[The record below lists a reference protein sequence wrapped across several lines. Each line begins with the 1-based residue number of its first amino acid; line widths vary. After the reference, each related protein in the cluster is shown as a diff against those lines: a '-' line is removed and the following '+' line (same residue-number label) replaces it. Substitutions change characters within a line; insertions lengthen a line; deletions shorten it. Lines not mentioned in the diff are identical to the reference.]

1 MVSAHLGL
9 QAIPGTVTKS
19 TERVNLQADSDL
31 DPARLIRDLSD
42 LKFALDQS
50 AIVATTDVAGKI
62 TYVNDKFCRISQYA
76 REELLGQD
84 HRIINSGHHSSAYF
98 KALWQTIAQGEI
110 WNGEIRNR
118 AKDGSFYW
126 VDTTI
131 VPFISPTGRPYQ
143 YMAIRFDITER
154 KRAETKLLE
163 QQTLARLGE
172 MSAVVAHE
180 VRNPLAGISGA
191 LQVIGSRLPETGRDR
206 AILGDIQKRIES
218 LNEMVQ
224 DLLLFAR
231 PTVPELAPTAL
242 GSLLADVAGAIG
254 HDPDLA
260 AVRVQVTGE
269 NPSVSVDREQMRIVF
284 QNLFLNAAQAM
295 NNQGTVR
302 IHIDSGPTT
311 CVVSIIDEGPGLTA
325 KVAEEMFEPFFTT
338 KNRGSGLG
346 LPTARRIVEAHK
358 GRVTARSRSEG
369 GAEFQV
375 SLPAALP

>member
-1 MVSAHLGL
+1 M
-9 QAIPGTVTKS
+9 TKP
-19 TERVNLQADSDL
+19 TERVNPKADSEI
-31 DPARLIRDLSD
+31 DPTRLIRDLGD
-42 LKFALDQS
+42 IKFALDQS

-62 TYVNDKFCRISQYA
+62 TYVNDKFCRISQYT

-84 HRIINSGHHSSAYF
+84 HRILNSGHHSSTFF
-98 KALWQTIAQGEI
+98 KALWQTIALGEI
-110 WNGEIRNR
+110 WHGEIRNR

-131 VPFISPTGRPYQ
+131 VPFISPIGRPYQ

-154 KRAETKLLE
+154 KRAEAKLLE

-191 LQVIGSRLPETGRDR
+191 LQVIGSRLPDKGDR
-206 AILGDIQKRIES
+206 AIIGDIQKRLES

-231 PTVPELAPTAL
+231 PTAPVLSATAL

-260 AVRVQVTGE
+260 EVRVQVTGD
-269 NPSVSVDREQMRIVF
+269 NPSVQVDREQMRIVF
-284 QNLFLNAAQAM
+284 QNLLLNAAQAM
-295 NNQGTVR
+295 NNQGTVMA
-302 IHIDSGPTT
+302 HVDMGPMI
-311 CVVSIIDEGPGLTA
+311 CVVSITDAGPGLTA
-325 KVAEEMFEPFFTT
+325 KVAEEMFNPFFTT

-346 LPTARRIVEAHK
+346 LPTARRIVEAHS
-358 GRVTARSRSEG
+358 GRITARSRSDG
-369 GAEFQV
+369 GAEFHV
-375 SLPAALP
+375 SLPAVLP